1 MQAVIFYWILIVGAA
16 RNKNQWK
23 LGKPSSTQ
31 PQQKINPWN
40 ILQPIFIWSLT
51 AQPLKSYLPRR
62 KKRLVFQQAVFQ
74 GLLLAVKL
82 RGCVFS
88 FSPSAYPP
96 HVRWMPSR
104 TLPSTLPRWRMFWGE
119 LPVSCDWWVFPQK
132 KCFGKVFFFRTR
144 VIYSFSNFFYLTVA
158 VIPAVERSK
167 HPKIAWN
174 STWRLLRGRFLLSA
188 DTGFHVSTL
197 RQMVTLQ

>member
-74 GLLLAVKL
+74 ELLLAVKL

-88 FSPSAYPP
+88 FSPSAKNP

-104 TLPSTLPRWRMFWGE
+104 TLPSTLPRWKFFGVSYQSHVTGE
-119 LPVSCDWWVFPQK
+119 FFPK
-132 KCFGKVFFFRTR
+132 KVLWEGFFFSHQGD
-144 VIYSFSNFFYLTVA
+144 IFLFQF
-158 VIPAVERSK
+158 
-167 HPKIAWN
+167 
-174 STWRLLRGRFLLSA
+174 FLLNSSSDSCGWA
-188 DTGFHVSTL
+188 I
-197 RQMVTLQ
+197 